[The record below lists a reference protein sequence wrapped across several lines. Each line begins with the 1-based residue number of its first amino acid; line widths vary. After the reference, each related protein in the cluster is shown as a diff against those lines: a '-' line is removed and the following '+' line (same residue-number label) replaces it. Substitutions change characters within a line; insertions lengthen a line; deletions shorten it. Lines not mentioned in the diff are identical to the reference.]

1 MKNPHGVEPTR
12 YMKKENSGYGIEC
25 DPDYGPVFGKDI
37 YANYDI
43 CIGYNCNEENS
54 CDINNDGNGEYEC
67 HPVYKKSLFVNTDGP
82 DKKNYFSLL
91 DYEVYYINYEVQD
104 TIYRL
109 CKYPDIIWEYI
120 ETKDISEESLKQFDN
135 ENELRDDLDIIHI
148 HDSKIRVKIS
158 QYYLKN
164 PSEYLLNTQLVDKQ
178 YDNYLREWTGNS
190 KWRLL
195 YRASEHDYT
204 ARSFHEY
211 CDDINTSTLIIIKST
226 KGWIFGGYTTQSWS
240 GHRIDLYSL

>member
-1 MKNPHGVEPTR
+1 M
-12 YMKKENSGYGIEC
+12 
-25 DPDYGPVFGKDI
+25 
-37 YANYDI
+37 
-43 CIGYNCNEENS
+43 
-54 CDINNDGNGEYEC
+54 
-67 HPVYKKSLFVNTDGP
+67 
-82 DKKNYFSLL
+82 
-91 DYEVYYINYEVQD
+91 
-104 TIYRL
+104 
-109 CKYPDIIWEYI
+109 
-120 ETKDISEESLKQFDN
+120 KQFDN

-211 CDDINTSTLIIIKST
+211 CDDINTPTLIIIKST
-226 KGWIFGGYTTQSWS
+226 EGWVFGGYTTQSWS